1 MKKIAVDAMG
11 GDFAPKAVIEGA
23 IMAASELPENYQIV
37 LIGKQD
43 AMLEVLHDL
52 EYRKGAV
59 EMIFCNDVIEMHE
72 HPTRA
77 FSQKPNSS
85 IGVGF
90 KLLKEGQVS
99 AFCSAGNTGA
109 MMVGSLFT
117 LRTIGNLQRPPIAGY
132 FPLKNG
138 NYSLMLDIGANA
150 DCKPEVLMQF
160 AELGSLYAKF
170 ALNIENPKV
179 GLLNI
184 GEEEEKGNTVA
195 QAAYQLLKNNKK
207 VNFIG
212 NVEGRDLFDGKAD
225 VIVTDGFTGNVMF
238 KMGESLYEYAATQG
252 IDDQLINRMNY
263 EVAGGS
269 PIIGVNGNVIVGHG
283 ISTPLAIKN
292 MILLAQ
298 RQIESNVVNKIKE
311 VFL

>member
-1 MKKIAVDAMG
+1 MRKIAVDAMG

-23 IMAASELPENYQIV
+23 ILAASELPENYQIV

-52 EYRKGAV
+52 EYRKGAI
-59 EMIFCNDVIEMHE
+59 EMIYCNDVIEMHE

-117 LRTIGNLQRPPIAGY
+117 LRTLGNIQRPPIAGY

-138 NYSLMLDIGANA
+138 NFSLMLDIGANA

-160 AELGSLYAKF
+160 AELGSLYARF
-170 ALNIENPKV
+170 ALNIESPKV
-179 GLLNI
+179 GLVNI
-184 GEEEEKGNTVA
+184 GEEEEKGNTVS

-207 VNFIG
+207 INFIG
-212 NVEGRDLFDGKAD
+212 NVEGRDLFEGKAD
-225 VIVTDGFTGNVMF
+225 VYVTEGFTGNVLF
-238 KMGESLYEYAATQG
+238 KMGESLYEYAVSQG
-252 IDDQLINRMNY
+252 INDPLINRMNY

-283 ISTPLAIKN
+283 ISSPLAVKN
-292 MILLAQ
+292 MILLAKK
-298 RQIESNVVNKIKE
+298 QIESNVVDKIKE
-311 VFL
+311 VFS

>member
-179 GLLNI
+179 ALLNI
-184 GEEEEKGNTVA
+184 GEEEEKGNT
-195 QAAYQLLKNNKK
+195 
-207 VNFIG
+207 
-212 NVEGRDLFDGKAD
+212 
-225 VIVTDGFTGNVMF
+225 
-238 KMGESLYEYAATQG
+238 
-252 IDDQLINRMNY
+252 
-263 EVAGGS
+263 
-269 PIIGVNGNVIVGHG
+269 
-283 ISTPLAIKN
+283 
-292 MILLAQ
+292 
-298 RQIESNVVNKIKE
+298 
-311 VFL
+311 

>member
-59 EMIFCNDVIEMHE
+59 EMIFSNDVIEMHE

-117 LRTIGNLQRPPIAGY
+117 LRTVGNLQRPPIAGY

-195 QAAYQLLKNNKK
+195 A
-207 VNFIG
+207 
-212 NVEGRDLFDGKAD
+212 
-225 VIVTDGFTGNVMF
+225 
-238 KMGESLYEYAATQG
+238 
-252 IDDQLINRMNY
+252 
-263 EVAGGS
+263 
-269 PIIGVNGNVIVGHG
+269 
-283 ISTPLAIKN
+283 
-292 MILLAQ
+292 
-298 RQIESNVVNKIKE
+298 
-311 VFL
+311 

>member
-23 IMAASELPENYQIV
+23 IMASSELPENYQIV

-298 RQIESNVVNKIKE
+298 RQIESNVVDKIKE

>member
-1 MKKIAVDAMG
+1 MRKIAVDAMG

-43 AMLEVLHDL
+43 AMLGVLHDL

-179 GLLNI
+179 ALLNI
-184 GEEEEKGNTVA
+184 GEEEEKGNTTA

-238 KMGESLYEYAATQG
+238 KMGESLYEYAASQG

-298 RQIESNVVNKIKE
+298 RQIESNVVDKIKE